1 MFDKDGTP
9 TTTKIEKAQGPAH
22 FMLGEWHEYHL
33 ICKGNR
39 ISLKVDGKLVAEV
52 EDNDPKQQDLSGR
65 GAYIRAN
72 GSYEFRDTGS
82 CDRVDRVI
90 APFVFRGGEVQLRV
104 ERLLAGDG
112 FAGIG

>member
-52 EDNDPKQQDLSGR
+52 EDNDPKQQDLSGILAMQLHS
-65 GAYIRAN
+65 GPPMKVQFKDIR
-72 GSYEFRDTGS
+72 
-82 CDRVDRVI
+82 
-90 APFVFRGGEVQLRV
+90 LK
-104 ERLLAGDG
+104 LLK
-112 FAGIG
+112 